1 MKLDSFLHSSGGN
14 MKRIKSVVI
23 VLLSVVISGCS
34 NANIGQQ
41 EMDNVMT
48 ETEIQ
53 VIQDADDFKEIETF
67 VETDNIV
74 DYSEYFQG
82 ISGCAVLY
90 DELSNT
96 YSYYNKENCETEVS
110 PLSTFKIVS
119 TLAGLENNVLENEE
133 TTMEYSGMKYPID
146 TWNSNLTLGE
156 AFENS
161 CVWYF
166 RQVVDKVGQENIQS
180 MLAELQYG
188 NRDISEW
195 NGSNVNSLPELNGF
209 WLESSLKISPLQQVN
224 VLHNIFSGENNFSS
238 ESIETLKHIM
248 YISEFENG
256 SLYGKTGSGTN
267 GEAWFIGFIEKNDN
281 RIYFA
286 VYLEDMQNKDIVS
299 GNKAKEIAISI
310 LSNNSEIQDSISF
323 DDYSGHWSYGG
334 KTHEQILAEG
344 GLELFCTIIG
354 DNQFSGTLF
363 SQQAITERFASI
375 ENISGKIEQGEL
387 YFDYTDDEWGNSG
400 TLHIQFLS
408 DSIYVEVLNYRKA
421 DGGSDYGISGSFEL
435 IRQKEDIAENYITD
449 NSSYNSSWTEEEI
462 IKAINERSQYYISSA
477 YYSEIIDYW
486 ENVREVRDISN
497 VIEPLFETDK
507 EYYTIEEFE
516 SEPMMVIHLAKN
528 EIYARHGYIFSNEDL
543 FNYFMGC
550 IWYSP
555 TCDGTDFDDSIFN
568 EYEKANLEILSNL
581 DTY

>member
-1 MKLDSFLHSSGGN
+1 MKKIS
-14 MKRIKSVVI
+14 IAI
-23 VLLSVVISGCS
+23 ALLSVMIIGCS
-34 NANIGQQ
+34 NANIEQQ
-41 EMDNVMT
+41 ETDIVVP

-53 VIQDADDFKEIETF
+53 VSQGVDDIKETETF
-67 VETDNIV
+67 IETDNTV

-90 DELSNT
+90 DESSDI
-96 YSYYNKENCETEVS
+96 YSYYNRKNCETEVS

-119 TLAGLENNVLENEE
+119 ALAGLENNVLENEE
-133 TTMEYSGMKYPID
+133 TTMEYNGTEYPID

-166 RQVVDKVGQENIQS
+166 RQVIDKVGQENIQS

-188 NRDISEW
+188 NSDISEW

-209 WLESSLKISPLQQVN
+209 WLESSLKISPLQQVK
-224 VLHNIFSGENNFSS
+224 VLNYIFSKENDFTS
-238 ESIETLKHIM
+238 ENIQTLKHIM
-248 YISEFENG
+248 YISELENG
-256 SLYGKTGSGTN
+256 ILYGKTGTGTN
-267 GEAWFIGFIEKNDN
+267 GEAWFVGFLDENDN

-286 VYLEDMQNKDIVS
+286 VYLGDMQNKNIVS

-310 LSNNSEIQDSISF
+310 LSNNSEIHGNIIYDG
-323 DDYSGHWSYGG
+323 YSGYWSYEG

-344 GLELFCTIIG
+344 GLELSCTIVE
-354 DNQFSGTLF
+354 DNQFSGSLF

-375 ENISGKIEQGEL
+375 GDISGEIEQGEL

-408 DSIYVEVLNYRKA
+408 DSIYVEVLNYSKA
-421 DGGSDYGISGSFEL
+421 DGGSDYGISGSYKL
-435 IRQKEDIAENYITD
+435 IRQKEDITGNDITD

-507 EYYTIEEFE
+507 KYYTKEEFE
-516 SEPMMVIHLAKN
+516 SEPMLIIHLAKN
-528 EIYARHGYIFSNEDL
+528 EIYARHGYIFTNKDL
-543 FNYFMGC
+543 YNYFMGC

-568 EYEKANLEILSNL
+568 EYEKANLEILSVL